1 MSSYGRT
8 TSAAMPS
15 ISNFKGSELSGES
28 KKSTQRIV
36 PNEFELEYVN
46 EEHIAEF
53 AKALFEDPN
62 NDPTEH
68 IAAVTDFM
76 PIMQKI
82 KEKKPLGEFE
92 GYSYHI
98 ARFPMMLI
106 IFLIIGCELLLYV
119 LVRQIVNIWEYFVQW
134 RGVKRLLREKLRQ
147 ANSYRQW
154 VSAANRLD
162 SYFGY
167 NEWKDQIQFGFY
179 DYNLIKKVKHD
190 LKSLRSGS
198 SANAQRLKNALHHCV
213 KSNFAGFENTRL
225 YSQTYFGTKKIVE
238 QYIDEVIKSLEFSL
252 TTESLSAKE
261 KRKLFKNADEN
272 FGRTALCLSGGAS
285 FGYFH
290 LGVVKAL
297 FEADLLPTVFTG
309 TSAGGLI
316 AALICVRN
324 DEELKQV
331 LTPELHTR
339 LKACSDP
346 FNVWFPRWWNTG
358 ARFDSC
364 DWARKTQWITKG
376 SLTFKEAYERTGRI
390 LNISVIPYD
399 PHSPP
404 KVLNYITA
412 PDCVIWSAVIASA
425 AVPGFL
431 NPVVLMQKLKDGTI
445 IPYNYGHRWK
455 DGSLRTDIPI
465 QQLNMHFNVK
475 NTIVSQVNP
484 HVHLFFYAPRGSI
497 GRPVTHRQ
505 GMGWRGGFLF
515 ASTEQY
521 LKLDLSKW
529 LKWIRDLELLPRIAD
544 QDWSSIWLQKF
555 EGNITIWPK
564 TTILDFFYVVA
575 DPNAERLER
584 MIRIGQRV
592 TWPKLHM
599 IENRL
604 KIERAIQ
611 KGRESIRKEL
621 RQQRKNHAGVNDKIS
636 NNHDGYYSS
645 IMDDTRIYNKHSESE
660 ESISSGSGSDM
671 GIDSDG
677 GNGNSV
683 IKEENKLSFSDRTY
697 TGSSSEEDDLNI

>member
-1 MSSYGRT
+1 
-8 TSAAMPS
+8 MPS
-15 ISNFKGSELSGES
+15 VSSHRKSKLSTKSEKCMQQS
-28 KKSTQRIV
+28 V
-36 PNEFELEYVN
+36 PDEFELEYVD
-46 EEHIAEF
+46 EEHIREF
-53 AKALFEDPN
+53 AKALAEDPN
-62 NDPTEH
+62 KDPTEH
-68 IAAVTDFM
+68 IAAMTDFM
-76 PIMQKI
+76 PIRQKI
-82 KEKKPLGEFE
+82 KEKNRPGEFE
-92 GYSYHI
+92 GYSYHV
-98 ARFPMMLI
+98 ARFPMML
-106 IFLIIGCELLLYV
+106 
-119 LVRQIVNIWEYFVQW
+119 
-134 RGVKRLLREKLRQ
+134 RQ
-147 ANSYRQW
+147 ANTYKKW
-154 VSAANRLD
+154 ISAANELD

-167 NEWKDQIQFGFY
+167 NEWKDEMQFRYY
-179 DYNLIKKVKHD
+179 DYNLIKKVNHD
-190 LKSLRSGS
+190 LERLRSEP
-198 SANAQRLKNALHHCV
+198 NINVQKLKNALHNCV
-213 KSNFAGFENTRL
+213 KNNFAGVENTRL
-225 YSQTYFGTKKIVE
+225 YSQTYYGTKQIVE
-238 QYIDEVIKSLEFSL
+238 KYIDEV
-252 TTESLSAKE
+252 TESLELVRTTKMLSSKE
-261 KRKLFKNADEN
+261 KRKLFKNADDN

-297 FEADLLPTVFTG
+297 FEANLLPTVLTG

-316 AALICVRN
+316 AALVCVRT

-339 LKACSDP
+339 LRACSDP

-364 DWARKTQWITKG
+364 DWARKSQWITKG
-376 SLTFKEAYERTGRI
+376 SLTFREAYERTGRI

-445 IPYNYGHRWK
+445 IPYNYGHKWK

-505 GMGWRGGFLF
+505 GKGWRGGFLF

-564 TTILDFFYVVA
+564 TTILDFFYIVS
-575 DPNAERLER
+575 DPDNVRLNR
-584 MIRIGQRV
+584 MIQIGQRV

-604 KIERAIQ
+604 RIERAIQ
-611 KGRESIRKEL
+611 KGRETVRREL
-621 RQQRKNHAGVNDKIS
+621 RQQQKNNGDHKDIYSKDDGFDLGNNGVHGELEDS
-636 NNHDGYYSS
+636 V
-645 IMDDTRIYNKHSESE
+645 
-660 ESISSGSGSDM
+660 SSGTGTDM
-671 GIDSDG
+671 GIDSDS
-677 GNGNSV
+677 GNEVVNAT
-683 IKEENKLSFSDRTY
+683 EENELTLSDHTY
-697 TGSSSEEDDLNI
+697 TSSSCSSEGEII